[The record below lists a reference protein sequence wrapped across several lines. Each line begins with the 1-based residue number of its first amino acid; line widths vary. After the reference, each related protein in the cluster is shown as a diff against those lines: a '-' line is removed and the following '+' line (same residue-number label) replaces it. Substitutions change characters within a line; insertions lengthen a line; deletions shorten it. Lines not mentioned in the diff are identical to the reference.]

1 MYRAAAMAVARIS
14 ARPADAGSMEG
25 PDLTGEAGASAAG
38 WRAWL
43 ESAWADQEL
52 VSAIEVAAG
61 AQLTE
66 RVSAIVAGGVI
77 LPVRLRRLVLSV
89 MRYALRGGR
98 ATPFG
103 LFSGIGAVRF
113 GDRSEVPEGV
123 EPLAV
128 ARVDAVWLDQVVR
141 RLEDLLVERLPVVA
155 NNLCVVRGGRLVLPV
170 RPGLDGSRSVEAS
183 VRLTRAV
190 ELVLETVGK
199 GCAVGELADRL
210 LERFP
215 QQSAVSA
222 RRMLTTLVD
231 NGVLLSA
238 LRAPMTAV
246 DPLEHL
252 VGVLEAVRAD
262 DCPGAVPVLAD
273 LRAVQRDV
281 RWHNGQG
288 TAAAQREARGVL
300 VARMRELV
308 PEAGQG
314 LMVDLRWPGE
324 ITLPQA
330 VREQAER
337 AAALLT
343 RLSPR
348 PDGHPAWADYHGRFV
363 DHYGPGAVVA
373 VTDLLNPDT
382 GLGLPAR
389 YRGSQLPEP
398 ARRLSRRDER
408 LFALAQRA
416 AVEGTVE
423 VLLDDDL
430 LDHLA
435 PGTESGPVQPNGE
448 LIFHLA
454 AGNQALLDQGSFTLT
469 VSGAPRAAATTAG
482 RFLYLL
488 GEEWTSQAQTAPT
501 LREGAVA
508 VQVSTP
514 PLITKVQNVTRAPG
528 LLPVLHLGEHPG
540 LGAEPGV
547 RLEELGVCADERRM
561 CLVHLADGQ
570 PVEPRM
576 VNALEF
582 RSVTDPVVRFLCEIT
597 NALTP
602 QYTGFD
608 WGAAG
613 RLPFLPRLRHGR
625 TVLAPAQW
633 HLPAADLPDHSATW
647 PQWESAARKW
657 LHTYHV
663 PRHVHL
669 RQRDLKL
676 PLDLGQ
682 RAHLALLRDHLQ
694 HEPTAV
700 LSEAPV
706 PGANGWIGGRA
717 HEITVQLNSTLPQL
731 AAKQRR
737 RPVRTVRPDAGHL
750 PGASPWLSARLYG
763 NPDRAQEI
771 LHEHLPR
778 LLEQWV
784 HPPQWWFL
792 RHVEGGHHLRLRL
805 RLPEAAAFTLAGE
818 RVGEWTRRLRAEGL
832 VTRLNLD
839 TYQPE
844 TGRYGHGPA
853 LDLAEQV
860 FAADSR
866 TVLLQLAYA
875 QQTDTDVR
883 AVAGAGLCAL
893 ATGLLDTGA
902 GLDWLLYHVPH
913 RIGVRV
919 ERGLH
924 QRAVRLGDVSSGW
937 AELRESAA
945 GRDLL
950 RGWAARASLLADY
963 RHQLEQQGELKAGD
977 VLGSL
982 LHLHTVRM
990 LGIDPDNERLVHH
1003 LARAAASAACARHL
1017 AGAR

>member
-1 MYRAAAMAVARIS
+1 MARIS
-14 ARPADAGSMEG
+14 ARPTESLSVKWPE
-25 PDLTGEAGASAAG
+25 LTGEAGASAEG

-43 ESAWADQEL
+43 ESAWTDGEL

-66 RVSAIVAGGVI
+66 RVAAIVAGGAI
-77 LPVRLRRLVLSV
+77 APVRLRRLVLSV
-89 MRYALRGGR
+89 MRYALRAGR

-103 LFSGIGAVRF
+103 LFAGVGPARF
-113 GDRSEVPEGV
+113 GDRTDVPEGTK
-123 EPLAV
+123 PLAV
-128 ARVDAVWLDQVVR
+128 ARVDAIWLDQVVR
-141 RLEDLLVERLPVVA
+141 RLEDLLLERLPVAA
-155 NNLCVVRGGRLVLPV
+155 NTLCVVRGGRLVLPV
-170 RPGLDGSRSVEAS
+170 RPGTGASGPVEAS
-183 VRLTRAV
+183 VRLTGAV
-190 ELVLETVGK
+190 ELVLETARK
-199 GCAVGELADRL
+199 GCTIGELTDRL
-210 LERFP
+210 LARFP
-215 QQSAVSA
+215 QQSAASA
-222 RRMLTTLVD
+222 RRMLGTLMD
-231 NGVLLSA
+231 SRVLLSV
-238 LRAPMTAV
+238 LRAPTTAV
-246 DPLEHL
+246 DPLEDL
-252 VGVLEAVRAD
+252 LGVLDAVRAD
-262 DCPGAVPVLAD
+262 EVPQVGQVLAD

-281 RWHNGQG
+281 RWHNDQG

-300 VARMRELV
+300 VARMRELM
-308 PEAGQG
+308 PESGQC

-324 ITLPQA
+324 ITLPQV

-348 PDGHPAWADYHGRFV
+348 PDGHPAWAEYHGRFV
-363 DHYGPGAVVA
+363 DLYGPGAVVA

-416 AVEGTVE
+416 AVEGSVE

-435 PGTESGPVQPNGE
+435 PDAEPAAVQPNAE
-448 LIFHLA
+448 ITFHLA
-454 AGNQALLDQGSFTLT
+454 AGNQALLDQSSFTLT
-469 VSGAPRAAATTAG
+469 VTGAPRAAATTTG

-488 GEEWTSQAQTAPT
+488 GEEWTAQAQAAAT
-501 LREGAVA
+501 LREDAVA
-508 VQVSTP
+508 VQVSAP
-514 PLITKVQNVTRAPG
+514 PLVPKVQNVTRAPEV
-528 LLPVLHLGEHPG
+528 LPVLHLGEHPG
-540 LGAEPGV
+540 LGSAAGV

-561 CLVHLADGQ
+561 WLVHLADGL

-576 VNALEF
+576 LNAAEF

-597 NALTP
+597 NARTP

-625 TVLAPAQW
+625 IVLAPAQW
-633 HLPAADLPDHSATW
+633 RLPAADLPGFDATW
-647 PQWESAARKW
+647 PQWESAVRGW
-657 LHTYHV
+657 LRTYHV
-663 PRHVHL
+663 LQHVNL

-676 PLDLGQ
+676 PLDLQ
-682 RAHLALLRDHLQ
+682 QSAHLALLRDHLQ
-694 HEPTAV
+694 HDADAV

-706 PGANGWIGGRA
+706 PGANGWTGGRA
-717 HEITVQLNSTLPQL
+717 HEITVQLDSTLPQL
-731 AAKQRR
+731 PNRR
-737 RPVRTVRPDAGHL
+737 HRCPVRTVRPDSGHL

-763 NPDRAQEI
+763 NPDRVEEI

-778 LLEQWV
+778 LLGQWIN
-784 HPPQWWFL
+784 PPQWWFL

-805 RLPEAAAFTLAGE
+805 RLPQAAAFTLAGE
-818 RVGEWTRRLRAEGL
+818 RVGEWTRQLRAQGL
-832 VTRLNLD
+832 VTRLTLD

-844 TGRYGHGPA
+844 TGRYGHGA
-853 LDLAEQV
+853 VLDLAEQV

-866 TVLLQLAYA
+866 AVLLQLAYA
-875 QQTDTDVR
+875 RQAEKDLR
-883 AVAGAGLCAL
+883 AVAAAGLCAL
-893 ATGLLDTGA
+893 TTGLLGTGA
-902 GLDWLLYHVPH
+902 GLDWLLDRVPH

-919 ERGLH
+919 DRDLH
-924 QRAVRLGDVSSGW
+924 QQAVRLGDLSGGW

-950 RGWAARASLLADY
+950 HAWAARASVLADY
-963 RHQLEQQGELKAGD
+963 RHQLNQSGELRPET
-977 VLGSL
+977 VVGSL
-982 LHLHTVRM
+982 LHLHVVRM
-990 LGIDPDNERLVHH
+990 LGIDADGERLVHH
-1003 LARAAASAACARHL
+1003 LARAAASAACARQL